1 MYCDNCGI
9 ENRNDA
15 NFCYKCSRDLSHI
28 PDYRKGAVTVTIDP
42 VGSSA
47 KIDESTTQE
56 QFSRILD
63 GRYALKEMLGRGG
76 MGVVYRAH
84 DQQLGMD
91 IAIKFLLDRFV
102 DDYIAVASLK
112 REAKAAMQ
120 LAHPNI
126 IRLYNFEDMPEAKY
140 LLMEFVKGESLASIA
155 SRKPGQRFS
164 ESDVKKYISEVCEAL
179 KYAHARNVIHRDIKP
194 SNILVAADGH
204 VKLADF
210 GVAHIIEA
218 AANEAFI
225 GGGTPIYMSP
235 EQILEQEIDGRSD
248 IYSVGIT
255 IYEMLAGRP
264 PFSGSDVNYHHVN
277 TNPKPI
283 RGVSDWMN
291 TVALKCLRKE
301 PDGRWRNAEELGDVL
316 RGKKEIGVSP
326 SGVYQPEWLRVS
338 EQKKMVPPKTPH
350 SGVSTEDVKSPEP
363 KRLNLYREPLPARPS
378 AVHERVERIRKIS
391 GLTQSDIREHGPGRT
406 GIGTLA
412 GLLAGAIM
420 VLVGGNTSW
429 SIHQNV
435 LFQLSWVIYGGL
447 IGIGVGIAQKRA
459 IKGLLSLT
467 LGVAGG
473 AAAMFLLKSLGGPA
487 SPESLKLAYDALLC
501 SVTVGVFLGVSE
513 GIYEKSF
520 GYMLRCLLWGAIG
533 GCLAAA
539 AFWICRNLLSEYW
552 RPFLDWLAMGV
563 TLGFFL
569 NLCLGFARKSPI
581 EE

>member
-56 QFSRILD
+56 QFSRILG

-155 SRKPGQRFS
+155 SRKPERRFS
-164 ESDVKKYISEVCEAL
+164 EADVKKYISEVCEAL

-235 EQILEQEIDGRSD
+235 EQILEQEVDGRSD
-248 IYSVGIT
+248 IYSLGIT
-255 IYEMLAGRP
+255 IYEMLAGKP
-264 PFSGSDVNYHHVN
+264 PF
-277 TNPKPI
+277 
-283 RGVSDWMN
+283 
-291 TVALKCLRKE
+291 
-301 PDGRWRNAEELGDVL
+301 
-316 RGKKEIGVSP
+316 
-326 SGVYQPEWLRVS
+326 
-338 EQKKMVPPKTPH
+338 
-350 SGVSTEDVKSPEP
+350 
-363 KRLNLYREPLPARPS
+363 
-378 AVHERVERIRKIS
+378 
-391 GLTQSDIREHGPGRT
+391 
-406 GIGTLA
+406 
-412 GLLAGAIM
+412 
-420 VLVGGNTSW
+420 
-429 SIHQNV
+429 
-435 LFQLSWVIYGGL
+435 
-447 IGIGVGIAQKRA
+447 
-459 IKGLLSLT
+459 
-467 LGVAGG
+467 
-473 AAAMFLLKSLGGPA
+473 
-487 SPESLKLAYDALLC
+487 
-501 SVTVGVFLGVSE
+501 
-513 GIYEKSF
+513 
-520 GYMLRCLLWGAIG
+520 
-533 GCLAAA
+533 
-539 AFWICRNLLSEYW
+539 
-552 RPFLDWLAMGV
+552 
-563 TLGFFL
+563 
-569 NLCLGFARKSPI
+569 
-581 EE
+581 